1 MKSTITSKPT
11 FQTVDLH
18 ILARAEFK
26 KSGYVLYGV
35 QSGEKL
41 YQVTVNLKHQVTACS
56 QKDGEP
62 CLGWKYNGH
71 CKHATLVQAREYE
84 REAQER
90 EAYDALF
97 DPNGF
102 EL

>member
-1 MKSTITSKPT
+1 MSESAI
-11 FQTVDLH
+11 QTVDLH

-26 KSGYVLYGV
+26 ANGYVLWGI
-35 QSGEKL
+35 QSGEKR
-41 YQVTVNLKHQVTACS
+41 YQVSCNLKHQVTGCE
-56 QKDGEP
+56 QQNGEP
-62 CLGWKYNGH
+62 CLGWKYNRK
-71 CKHATLVQAREYE
+71 CKHTTLVQEREYE

-90 EAYDALF
+90 AAYDALF